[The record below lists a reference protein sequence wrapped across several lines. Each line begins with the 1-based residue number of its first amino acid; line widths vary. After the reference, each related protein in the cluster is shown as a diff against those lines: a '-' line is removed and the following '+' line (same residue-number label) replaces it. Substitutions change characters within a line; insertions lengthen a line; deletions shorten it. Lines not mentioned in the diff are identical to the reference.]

1 MSAQP
6 SSSPRPGLRLG
17 RKVIHQLRAALER
30 DTGLQ
35 AASYLQ
41 EAGFAGGEELYG
53 EFTRVA
59 GVDARR
65 GAAGRSRRAVP
76 DETLSQ
82 FFTEQGWGA
91 LTAQTL
97 GGTVLALDSAEW
109 AEASDE
115 GRGEFPSCHL
125 TCGLLADFFG
135 RLSDGLVAVMEVECR
150 SRGDARCRFLA
161 GAPETLSALYDRMAQ
176 GIELHRRPG
185 ASIRALQQP
194 DPARA
199 GLDRDGSLPVADRPD
214 HVIPAH
220 AG

>member
-1 MSAQP
+1 MNAQP

-53 EFTRVA
+53 EFTRWLVSTR
-59 GVDARR
+59 GVERPADLDARFL
-65 GAAGRSRRAVP
+65 
-76 DETLSQ
+76 DEALSQ
-82 FFTEQGWGA
+82 FFAEQGWGA
-91 LTAQTL
+91 LTAQAL

-176 GIELHRRPG
+176 GSSYTDALGLNSSPSG
-185 ASIRALQQP
+185 A
-194 DPARA
+194 
-199 GLDRDGSLPVADRPD
+199 
-214 HVIPAH
+214 
-220 AG
+220 

>member
-53 EFTRVA
+53 EFTAWLVSTR
-59 GVDARR
+59 GVERPADL
-65 GAAGRSRRAVP
+65 
-76 DETLSQ
+76 DERFLDEALSQ
-82 FFTEQGWGA
+82 FFAEQGWGA
-91 LTAQTL
+91 LTAQAL
-97 GGTVLALDSAEW
+97 GGAVLALDSAEW

-176 GIELHRRPG
+176 GSSYIDALGVNSSPSG
-185 ASIRALQQP
+185 A
-194 DPARA
+194 
-199 GLDRDGSLPVADRPD
+199 
-214 HVIPAH
+214 
-220 AG
+220 

>member
-6 SSSPRPGLRLG
+6 SHSPRPGLRLG
-17 RKVIHQLRAALER
+17 RKVLHQLRAALER

-41 EAGFAGGEELYG
+41 EAGFAGGEELHA
-53 EFTRVA
+53 EFAEWLLATR
-59 GVDARR
+59 GVERPADLDALYL
-65 GAAGRSRRAVP
+65 SEV
-76 DETLSQ
+76 LSQ
-82 FFTEQGWGA
+82 FFTELGWGA
-91 LTAQTL
+91 LTAQVL
-97 GGTVLALDSAEW
+97 GQAVLALDSTEW

-135 RLSDGLVAVMEVECR
+135 RLSEGLVAVMEVECR

-176 GIELHRRPG
+176 GSG
-185 ASIRALQQP
+185 YADAL
-194 DPARA
+194 
-199 GLDRDGSLPVADRPD
+199 GLTADSS
-214 HVIPAH
+214 A
-220 AG
+220 A

>member
-1 MSAQP
+1 MSAP
-6 SSSPRPGLRLG
+6 SSPPPRPGPRLG

-53 EFTRVA
+53 EFTEWLRSTR
-59 GVDARR
+59 GVERPADLDAQFLNEVLSEFF
-65 GAAGRSRRAVP
+65 AA
-76 DETLSQ
+76 
-82 FFTEQGWGA
+82 QGWGA
-91 LTAQTL
+91 LGIQTL
-97 GGTVLALDSAEW
+97 GGAVLALDSSEW

-161 GAPETLSALYDRMAQ
+161 GAPETLSALYERMAQ
-176 GIELHRRPG
+176 GSSYLD
-185 ASIRALQQP
+185 ALRLNSSP
-194 DPARA
+194 S
-199 GLDRDGSLPVADRPD
+199 GG
-214 HVIPAH
+214 
-220 AG
+220 

>member
-1 MSAQP
+1 MSAQS

-41 EAGFAGGEELYG
+41 EAGFAGGEELYA
-53 EFTRVA
+53 EFTRWLVSTR
-59 GVDARR
+59 GVERPADLDARFL
-65 GAAGRSRRAVP
+65 
-76 DETLSQ
+76 DEALSQ

-91 LTAQTL
+91 LTAQAL

-109 AEASDE
+109 AEAMDE

-176 GIELHRRPG
+176 GSSY
-185 ASIRALQQP
+185 ADAL
-194 DPARA
+194 
-199 GLDRDGSLPVADRPD
+199 GLNSSPSTA
-214 HVIPAH
+214 
-220 AG
+220 

>member
-6 SSSPRPGLRLG
+6 SASPRHGLRLG
-17 RKVIHQLRAALER
+17 RKVLHQLRAALER

-53 EFTRVA
+53 EFTAWLLASR
-59 GVDARR
+59 GVERPADLDA
-65 GAAGRSRRAVP
+65 AFL
-76 DETLSQ
+76 DEALSQ
-82 FFTEQGWGA
+82 FFAEQGWGG
-91 LTAQTL
+91 LSVQTL
-97 GGTVLALDSAEW
+97 GGAVLALDSTEW
-109 AEASDE
+109 AEATDE

-125 TCGLLADFFG
+125 TCGLLADFLG

-176 GIELHRRPG
+176 GAGYADALGLSSSLSG
-185 ASIRALQQP
+185 A
-194 DPARA
+194 
-199 GLDRDGSLPVADRPD
+199 
-214 HVIPAH
+214 
-220 AG
+220 

>member
-6 SSSPRPGLRLG
+6 SPSPRPGLRLG

-53 EFTRVA
+53 EFTEWLLA
-59 GVDARR
+59 T
-65 GAAGRSRRAVP
+65 RAVERP
-76 DETLSQ
+76 ADLDATFLDEALSQ
-82 FFTEQGWGA
+82 FFAEQGWGA
-91 LTAQTL
+91 LTVQTL
-97 GGTVLALDSAEW
+97 GGAVLALDSTEW

-125 TCGLLADFFG
+125 TCGLLADFLG
-135 RLSDGLVAVMEVECR
+135 RLSEGLVAVMEVECR

-161 GAPETLSALYDRMAQ
+161 GAPETLSTLYDHMAQ
-176 GIELHRRPG
+176 GTSY
-185 ASIRALQQP
+185 ADAL
-194 DPARA
+194 
-199 GLDRDGSLPVADRPD
+199 GLSSGSSA
-214 HVIPAH
+214 A
-220 AG
+220 

>member
-1 MSAQP
+1 MNAQP

-53 EFTRVA
+53 EFTRWLLSTR
-59 GVDARR
+59 GVERPADLDARFL
-65 GAAGRSRRAVP
+65 
-76 DETLSQ
+76 DEALSQ
-82 FFTEQGWGA
+82 FFVEQGWGA
-91 LTAQTL
+91 LTAQAL

-176 GIELHRRPG
+176 GSSYID
-185 ASIRALQQP
+185 AL
-194 DPARA
+194 
-199 GLDRDGSLPVADRPD
+199 GLSSSPSTA
-214 HVIPAH
+214 
-220 AG
+220 